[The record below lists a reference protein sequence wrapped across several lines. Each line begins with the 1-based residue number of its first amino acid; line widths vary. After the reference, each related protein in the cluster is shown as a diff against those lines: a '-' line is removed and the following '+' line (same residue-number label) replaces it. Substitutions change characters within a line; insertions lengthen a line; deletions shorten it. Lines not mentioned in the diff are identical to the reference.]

1 MTLRKGLQAF
11 VLVIVITTLA
21 MPLRA
26 KTVNNHDMTILFR
39 NVVFFTDDGPGW
51 TGKPLFRWQRP
62 VVGIMKG
69 GAQYRQHV
77 HKLFAEFSKLT
88 RLSFRLT
95 DDQKKANLKIYFLSK
110 AEIRKRF
117 NAPKLNCLGRFGG
130 TDTKGYITHA
140 EVYISTDTRA
150 KANHCLAEE
159 LVQILGLTGDIN
171 MFEES
176 IFHDKSTQTSLTT
189 IDEIM
194 LQTLYHPDLKNG
206 MTLPQAMPIARKV
219 ILEIM
224 TNLSKP

>member
-11 VLVIVITTLA
+11 VIVIVITTLA

-39 NVVFFTDDGPGW
+39 NVVFFTDGGPGW
-51 TGKPLFRWQRP
+51 TGKPLFRWQGP
-62 VVGIMKG
+62 VVGIIKG
-69 GAQYRQHV
+69 GAEYRQQV
-77 HKLFAEFSKLT
+77 QKLFAEFSKLT

-95 DDQKKANLKIYFLSK
+95 DVQKKANLKIYFLSK

-150 KANHCLAEE
+150 KANHCLVEE
-159 LVQILGLTGDIN
+159 LIQILDLTGDIN
-171 MFEES
+171 MFEKS
-176 IFHDKSTQTSLTT
+176 IFHDKSTQTSLTI
-189 IDEIM
+189 IDKIM
-194 LQTLYHPDLKNG
+194 LKTLYNPRLNNG
-206 MTLPQAMPIARKV
+206 MTLLQAMPIVRKV
-219 ILEIM
+219 ILDIM
-224 TNLSKP
+224 KNLSKR